1 MSDCVARVA
10 SLWEV
15 FLCAGRGHIRDGAH
29 DFSRANPACR
39 LSGIPASILSKIGFA
54 LVSFVFVL
62 GMRSVDMDGRIYSVY
77 RVSQPRCPPMA
88 LGSGRLPCLQQGGR
102 PIRYYRVTISDPQS
116 GNVLTPPGFDAS
128 LLGGASYTSFV
139 NGKTLSAAWDVLLD
153 IPSIDAATSQ
163 GFANLSILG
172 VSIQEIQQSND
183 LNGKNIV
190 IEGGMQAGLPL
201 ANPAQ
206 AGQLTSGNI
215 LQCYGHWEG
224 KNMSLEFVIAPGPAS
239 GSNTGGIGT
248 LGKPKALVLNWTGGQ
263 PMSDA
268 IKSALSTA
276 FQGYT
281 INVNISPDIVR
292 PAGDNIQGQFGTLE
306 QIARAARD
314 MSKSIVKTQ
323 NYPGISIVMNGN
335 TIDVFDGTQ
344 TQSND
349 QPIAIAF
356 TDLIGQPTW
365 IQSPNI
371 SAKVVMRGDMKV
383 GQKFTLPQTQI
394 INSADANSNL
404 INQRATFQGGFTVVS
419 LRHVGAYRNPSGDA
433 WVTVIEGAP
442 NNVVGTTS

>member
-1 MSDCVARVA
+1 M
-10 SLWEV
+10 
-15 FLCAGRGHIRDGAH
+15 
-29 DFSRANPACR
+29 
-39 LSGIPASILSKIGFA
+39 
-54 LVSFVFVL
+54 
-62 GMRSVDMDGRIYSVY
+62 
-77 RVSQPRCPPMA
+77 
-88 LGSGRLPCLQQGGR
+88 
-102 PIRYYRVTISDPQS
+102 RYYRITITDPSS

-172 VSIQEIQQSND
+172 VSIQEIQQLND